1 MDEPTLKAI
10 VGVITAIGS
19 LGIGAGIYKLV
30 MVVLKYRSQVRKESS
45 VERAK
50 DIVTLNAII
59 ADLRTERDRF
69 VKEVKSE
76 HAAMVVELKDEHWKD
91 IEQLRSD
98 NHRCD
103 ERVAKLTDQVQK
115 LILENAIQA
124 AQINNLEKF
133 MDRAPHGHN
142 PGGG

>member
-1 MDEPTLKAI
+1 MDEPTLKAV

-30 MVVLKYRSQVRKESS
+30 MVVLKYRSQVRKESGA
-45 VERAK
+45 ERAK

-69 VKEVKSE
+69 VKEVKAE
-76 HAAMVVELKDEHWKD
+76 HASMVVELKSEHWKD
-91 IEQLRSD
+91 IEQLRSE

-115 LILENAIQA
+115 LILENAVQA
-124 AQINNLEKF
+124 SQLKNLEKL
-133 MDRAPHGHN
+133 MDKVTHGRN
-142 PGGG
+142 PGG